1 MRRAAFAVVG
11 FLIMKT
17 AKGKSNTKACSAK
30 APASKGGVPSVSE
43 SGEVVKFNE
52 ADMPKIDV
60 WLEDETIWLT
70 QKQMGLLFGVME
82 HTITYHI
89 QEITK
94 SGELEGLATTRK
106 IRVVRL
112 EGKRNVSRF
121 IDFYNLDM
129 IISVGYRVNSRR
141 GVLFRRWATGVL
153 KEYLL
158 RGLVRDQRIGK
169 LEKRMPAARVAN
181 PCKIGLS
188 WGPQAYDETPLRY
201 SRMEMPKRLL
211 NSAFGG
217 VGFSHPQA
225 AVISDIGS
233 FVCRSRRFTSS
244 SRIRSI
250 AS

>member
-1 MRRAAFAVVG
+1 M
-11 FLIMKT
+11 
-17 AKGKSNTKACSAK
+17 GKVRKKQNTKACAAVNTAARDGVSSAK
-30 APASKGGVPSVSE
+30 KSKMTASE
-43 SGEVVKFNE
+43 AGEVVKFDE
-52 ADMPKIDV
+52 DDMPQLDV

-89 QEITK
+89 QEVAK

-112 EGKRNVSRF
+112 EGKRHVSRL

-141 GVLFRRWATGVL
+141 GVLFRRWATKVL

-169 LEKRMPAARVAN
+169 LEKRMTAA
-181 PCKIGLS
+181 
-188 WGPQAYDETPLRY
+188 E
-201 SRMEMPKRLL
+201 
-211 NSAFGG
+211 
-217 VGFSHPQA
+217 
-225 AVISDIGS
+225 
-233 FVCRSRRFTSS
+233 
-244 SRIRSI
+244 RSI
-250 AS
+250 DTILYTLMPALPEEREPIGFHA